1 MNKKVMFELLMK
13 QIHYNPVSIA
23 EYIIM
28 YYTMISDLI
37 VSPTPVQTGIAQQV
51 EVRSLFVTFCSRE
64 NTNLLRNF

>member
-1 MNKKVMFELLMK
+1 MNKVMFELLMK

-28 YYTMISDLI
+28 HYTMISDLI

-51 EVRSLFVTFCSRE
+51 EVRCLFVTFCSRE
-64 NTNLLRNF
+64 NTKLLRNF